1 MYSLSRSFRATRTLV
16 TSPPIKRGLTMA
28 REGNARCGGLSYA
41 ARKPEGG
48 FCFIPAMAILAAWF
62 AYKRSIIR
70 LVDLRVWL
78 ACFEVTARRYAA
90 LTGKRPRYSF
100 DEVGVLVGGVKVLT
114 VQQAIRRLEKAGL
127 LKWSDSRITFNA
139 HADGLFTLDNGFAE
153 CCAQVKNRQRKVP
166 VPRRLLR
173 LLAATSRPVVIATAL
188 GHLLRCL
195 YYRKGTCRPD
205 GRCKASW
212 IANVFGVDERNV
224 KKARRLLLDLQVL
237 RRASDT
243 QFAMN
248 RWGRRFIVNLAWG
261 SKNDSPRRI
270 VANRSDLP
278 PPMKNR
284 NLSSRSE
291 HQKLV
296 RTGVSKATLRKPG
309 LKHVVV
315 DDLRSRD
322 RLKVLFA
329 ESVTLGWCR
338 STEAQE
344 LDFFA
349 AARRAMRVASRNPCG
364 LFVSIVKERRWHYL
378 SNEDEE
384 GGRRMLRGLADVC
397 GASDDVGC
405 RSDETK
411 TVKVARRSSNRS
423 QVSGDRSVSCA
434 KAAATDPHR
443 ARTWTLHDG

>member
-195 YYRKGTCRPD
+195 
-205 GRCKASW
+205 S
-212 IANVFGVDERNV
+212 
-224 KKARRLLLDLQVL
+224 
-237 RRASDT
+237 
-243 QFAMN
+243 
-248 RWGRRFIVNLAWG
+248 
-261 SKNDSPRRI
+261 
-270 VANRSDLP
+270 
-278 PPMKNR
+278 
-284 NLSSRSE
+284 
-291 HQKLV
+291 
-296 RTGVSKATLRKPG
+296 
-309 LKHVVV
+309 
-315 DDLRSRD
+315 
-322 RLKVLFA
+322 
-329 ESVTLGWCR
+329 
-338 STEAQE
+338 
-344 LDFFA
+344 
-349 AARRAMRVASRNPCG
+349 
-364 LFVSIVKERRWHYL
+364 
-378 SNEDEE
+378 
-384 GGRRMLRGLADVC
+384 
-397 GASDDVGC
+397 
-405 RSDETK
+405 
-411 TVKVARRSSNRS
+411 
-423 QVSGDRSVSCA
+423 
-434 KAAATDPHR
+434 
-443 ARTWTLHDG
+443 